1 MNRIAHVKPTI
12 SIMLWGAVWAGGRSP
27 LVFMERDTTAKR
39 GGYSSRS
46 YIQALEK
53 GLLPIYDG
61 TRHFMQDNAP
71 IHKAQVVTDFIGEH
85 AISVIEWPPHSP
97 DLNPIENVWHLLK
110 LSVQR
115 QYPDLSDLLKNEVD
129 IAKFKE
135 VVTLAWEGLDQRVID
150 SIVGTMPRRL
160 KGLRKAGGSYLKY

>member
-1 MNRIAHVKPTI
+1 MTVQGILCRITHRFTRLKLSQI
-12 SIMLWGAVWAGGRSP
+12 SS
-27 LVFMERDTTAKR
+27 
-39 GGYSSRS
+39 
-46 YIQALEK
+46 EK
-53 GLLPIYDG
+53 
-61 TRHFMQDNAP
+61 
-71 IHKAQVVTDFIGEH
+71 H